1 MGKRVRPR
9 SSAAPLS
16 DTAPALSAVACTLGV
31 VTLTL
36 LVALLAGRPVSG
48 SLALHAG
55 VFVALAVIVRIASRL
70 AGAEARTLVTAVTV
84 VVVMFF
90 LYTSLGHAA
99 FAAIPWN
106 GDPWLR
112 AADRM
117 LGFGLE
123 PVLWVNDA
131 LDQHPWTTEVLSF
144 FYGLFLPYLY
154 LTIFLGFVAR
164 PRESRRVFLLAF
176 ALLYG
181 VSFMGYLFVP
191 ARGPVVLMEAAFTAP
206 LEGGLFHGIIL
217 RSIEGF
223 GGPHGALPSLH
234 VGAAVLGT
242 TFDFRHGDR
251 LRGLIYVPLV
261 LLIALATLA
270 LRYHYLV
277 DLVIGSAL
285 AVAALLVAERWP
297 GWRVEEGE
305 AP

>member
-1 MGKRVRPR
+1 V
-9 SSAAPLS
+9 
-16 DTAPALSAVACTLGV
+16 
-31 VTLTL
+31 
-36 LVALLAGRPVSG
+36 LVL
-48 SLALHAG
+48 
-55 VFVALAVIVRIASRL
+55 IVRIASGL

-84 VVVMFF
+84 VAVMFF

-112 AADRM
+112 GADRI

-123 PVLWVNDA
+123 PVLWVNEVLA
-131 LDQHPWTTEVLSF
+131 QHPWTTEALSF
-144 FYGLFLPYLY
+144 FYGAFLPYLY

-176 ALLYG
+176 AILYG

-191 ARGPVVLMEAAFTAP
+191 ARGPVVLMEEAFTTP

-223 GGPHGALPSLH
+223 GGPHGAFPSLH

-242 TFDFRHGDR
+242 AFDFRHGDR

-270 LRYHYLV
+270 LRYHYLL

-285 AVAALLVAERWP
+285 AVAALLIAERWP
-297 GWRVEEGE
+297 GWSVEG
-305 AP
+305 AQAA